1 MAAKKKAPFADDLN
15 ETICQRIAGGESLV
29 DILKDKGM
37 PHYSTFMRWV
47 ADDEQ
52 LRENYA
58 RAREAQGDADA
69 DKINH
74 IALGVLSGEYE
85 PAAAN
90 VAINALKW
98 TAAKRQPKKYGDK
111 LDLNHSGGLKIE
123 RVVVDFAGNDGGA
136 DGQ

>member
-1 MAAKKKAPFADDLN
+1 MAAEKKAPFTDDLN
-15 ETICQRIAGGESLV
+15 ETICQRIAEGESLV
-29 DILKDKGM
+29 DILKEKGM
-37 PHYSTFMRWV
+37 PGYSTFMRWLSE
-47 ADDEQ
+47 DEQ

-74 IALGVLSGEYE
+74 IARGVLSGEYE

-98 TAAKRQPKKYGDK
+98 TAAKRQPKKYSDK
-111 LDLNHSGGLKIE
+111 LDLNHGGSISIE
-123 RVVVDFAGNDGGA
+123 RVVVDFMEDRNA
-136 DGQ
+136 DD

>member
-15 ETICQRIAGGESLV
+15 ETICQRIAEGESLV
-29 DILKDKGM
+29 DILKEKGM
-37 PHYSTFMRWV
+37 PGYSTFMRWLSE
-47 ADDEQ
+47 DEQ
-52 LRENYA
+52 LRDNYA

-74 IALGVLSGEYE
+74 IARGVLSGEYE

-98 TAAKRQPKKYGDK
+98 TAAKRQPKKYSDK
-111 LDLNHSGGLKIE
+111 LDLNHSGGIQIE
-123 RVVVDFAGNDGGA
+123 RVVVDFMEGDDENG
-136 DGQ
+136 

>member
-15 ETICQRIAGGESLV
+15 ETICQRIAEGESLV
-29 DILKDKGM
+29 DILKEKGM
-37 PHYSTFMRWV
+37 PGYSTFMHWLSE
-47 ADDEQ
+47 DEQ

-74 IALGVLSGEYE
+74 IARGVLSGEYD
-85 PAAAN
+85 PSAAN

-111 LDLNHSGGLKIE
+111 LDLNHGGSISIE
-123 RVVVDFAGNDGGA
+123 RVVVDFMEDGDA
-136 DGQ
+136 NR

>member
-1 MAAKKKAPFADDLN
+1 MAKAKPFADDLN

-29 DILKDKGM
+29 DILKEKGM

-58 RAREAQGDADA
+58 RAREAQADSDA

-74 IALGVLSGEYE
+74 IANAVLSGEYE
-85 PAAAN
+85 PAAAT

-111 LDLNHSGGLKIE
+111 IDLNHGGSIQIE
-123 RVVVDFAGNDGGA
+123 RIAVEFAKPE
-136 DGQ
+136 

>member
-15 ETICQRIAGGESLV
+15 ETICQRIAEGESLV
-29 DILKDKGM
+29 DILKEKGM
-37 PHYSTFMRWV
+37 PGYSTFMRWLSE
-47 ADDEQ
+47 DEQ

-74 IALGVLSGEYE
+74 IARGVLSGEYD
-85 PAAAN
+85 PSAAN

-111 LDLNHSGGLKIE
+111 LDLNHSGGIQIE
-123 RVVVDFAGNDGGA
+123 RVVVDFMEGDDENG
-136 DGQ
+136 

>member
-15 ETICQRIAGGESLV
+15 ETICQRIAEGESLV
-29 DILKDKGM
+29 DILKEKGM
-37 PHYSTFMRWV
+37 PGYSTFMRWLSE
-47 ADDEQ
+47 DEQ

-74 IALGVLSGEYE
+74 IARGVLSGEYD
-85 PAAAN
+85 PSAAN

-111 LDLNHSGGLKIE
+111 LDLNHGGSISIE
-123 RVVVDFAGNDGGA
+123 RVVVDFMDDRNA
-136 DGQ
+136 DD

>member
-15 ETICQRIAGGESLV
+15 ETICQRIAEGESLV
-29 DILKDKGM
+29 DILKEKGM
-37 PHYSTFMRWV
+37 PGYSTFMRWLSE
-47 ADDEQ
+47 DEQ

-74 IALGVLSGEYE
+74 IARGVLSGEYD
-85 PAAAN
+85 PSAAN

-111 LDLNHSGGLKIE
+111 LDLNHGGSISIE
-123 RVVVDFAGNDGGA
+123 RVVVDFMEDGDA
-136 DGQ
+136 NR